1 MRIAS
6 AERASLTASLLIW
19 LACVTVATATEPSK
33 YLGPAGGQHRILSS
47 GMPPGY
53 LGQARLRGGP
63 PVVGYFQPVSV
74 SGPEGVTFSLADNGQ
89 FQSPVAPLEAGLLVG
104 QVYRFRIT
112 GIRGYEGAELYPTIE
127 VIDRTYPPPGL
138 ATRYP
143 INIQLDQFDFESA
156 LSGKLVTRVILLEDP
171 QTAIAI
177 PQTPVTSRPLDIAE
191 HQNALQVA
199 DRLGRP
205 VAIVRI
211 GSLVP
216 PRAEALLP
224 QFFFGYPTWAPFP
237 EEDSAPE
244 AEGQP
249 SPTAQ
254 PSQP

>member
-1 MRIAS
+1 
-6 AERASLTASLLIW
+6 
-19 LACVTVATATEPSK
+19 
-33 YLGPAGGQHRILSS
+33 
-47 GMPPGY
+47 MPPGY

-89 FQSPVAPLEAGLLVG
+89 FQNPVSQLEAGFLVG

-112 GIRGYEGAELYPTIE
+112 GIRGYEGAELYPTLE

-143 INIQLDQFDFESA
+143 IRIDLDHVRLRVCTEPVKPGDPRDLCWKTRRPPYRWFPRQQSRFAPPRYPRKSR
-156 LSGKLVTRVILLEDP
+156 SRWKLPTG
-171 QTAIAI
+171 
-177 PQTPVTSRPLDIAE
+177 
-191 HQNALQVA
+191 
-199 DRLGRP
+199 LGRP

-211 GSLVP
+211 GSMAP
-216 PRAEALLP
+216 PRAPEALLP

-237 EEDSAPE
+237 EQESAPE